1 MAFRMKVERG
11 ECLRGKGGV
20 ALSRIDA
27 ERVENPIQN
36 GKQRVN
42 ESYEVVARA
51 QSDLPKGNRLLAR
64 IPRMDNGLFV
74 P

>member
-1 MAFRMKVERG
+1 MAFRVKVEIG
-11 ECLRGKGGV
+11 ECLRGKGGL

-27 ERVENPIQN
+27 ERVENLIQN

-51 QSDLPKGNRLLAR
+51 QSDELKCTQCLLGSL
-64 IPRMDNGLFV
+64 DSL
-74 P
+74 

>member
-1 MAFRMKVERG
+1 MAFRVKVEIG
-11 ECLRGKGGV
+11 ECLRGKGEL

-27 ERVENPIQN
+27 ERVENLIQN

-51 QSDLPKGNRLLAR
+51 QSDLMKGNRWLGR
-64 IPRMDNGLFV
+64 IPRMGQ
-74 P
+74 